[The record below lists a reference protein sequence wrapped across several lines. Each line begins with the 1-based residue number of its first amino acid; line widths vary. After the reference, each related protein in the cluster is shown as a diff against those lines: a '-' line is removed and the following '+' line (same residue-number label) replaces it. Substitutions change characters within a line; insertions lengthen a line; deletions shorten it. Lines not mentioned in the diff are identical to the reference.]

1 MSILGRG
8 PDRNPGGAGGYAPG
22 RRRVCDVQAP
32 NGRAGP
38 CGPERKDERL
48 VFKRRDPLGWGAW
61 LREQVYPRSGIRRAV
76 LYVIYRMRRLP
87 DQPHRVARGVFAGSL
102 IGFLPLPGMQFLAA
116 WGAAR
121 LIRGNVLAALLA
133 TFNTNP
139 LTTPFFA
146 VLAMSLGHWIMGI
159 EKPLSAEYI
168 GMAFANAGADLWYNI
183 KAAFGPAHAQWEGL
197 IQFWHEI
204 YVPYFIGALGPG
216 IVLSAVGYFV
226 TIPLV
231 EAYQKARAAKA
242 SERSERRI
250 SLRKALA
257 EAAARVAHRD
267 RPGAADAP
275 PPGEAGS
282 KAPD

>member
-1 MSILGRG
+1 M
-8 PDRNPGGAGGYAPG
+8 
-22 RRRVCDVQAP
+22 
-32 NGRAGP
+32 
-38 CGPERKDERL
+38 
-48 VFKRRDPLGWGAW
+48 
-61 LREQVYPRSGIRRAV
+61 REQVYPRSGIRRAV

-102 IGFLPLPGMQFLAA
+102 VGFLPLPGMQFLAA

-146 VLAMSLGHWIMGI
+146 VLAMTLGHWIMGI
-159 EKPLSAEYI
+159 EQPLSAEYI
-168 GMAFANAGADLWYNI
+168 GSAFAHAGKDLWFNV
-183 KAAFGPAHAQWEGL
+183 KALFGPAHAQWEGL

-216 IVLSAVGYFV
+216 LLLSAIGYYV

-231 EAYQKARAAKA
+231 AAYQKARAAKA
-242 SERSERRI
+242 QDRSERRNR
-250 SLRKALA
+250 LRAALA
-257 EAAARVAHRD
+257 EAAARLKHRESGENAD
-267 RPGAADAP
+267 DDGPGSP
-275 PPGEAGS
+275 
-282 KAPD
+282 